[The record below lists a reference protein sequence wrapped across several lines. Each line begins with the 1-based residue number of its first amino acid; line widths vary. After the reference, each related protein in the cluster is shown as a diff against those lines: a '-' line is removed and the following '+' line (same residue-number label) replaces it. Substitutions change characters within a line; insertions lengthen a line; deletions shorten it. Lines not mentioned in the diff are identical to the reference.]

1 MDEND
6 NSQSRFPRSSLR
18 ARSRT
23 VMATPADIAD
33 YTPRSTDVERPT
45 TSIEDALD
53 ISLGDMSEVGASTA
67 SALSDA
73 LGDDFSVDQP
83 EQGANTES
91 FAAPE
96 LESARASV
104 LDAIGEVS
112 ALAEVEQFVQDPEP
126 ESVAP
131 IAKILR
137 PASAQSE
144 VSAESVLEV
153 APVAQRV
160 LERVVLSPDESVET
174 SGRERIFWKKPGRI
188 VGFLVSYASDPLGQH
203 VVLREGRLLISCEN
217 GSSDNCLVISHESVS
232 PMHAIMRVAADGSIL
247 ILDQLSEHGT
257 RIRRAES
264 GNEESLLGDK
274 SYLRHGDVVIFG
286 ECEYHLC
293 VLGAAAIVGAK
304 DSKGDKVTS

>member
-1 MDEND
+1 
-6 NSQSRFPRSSLR
+6 
-18 ARSRT
+18 
-23 VMATPADIAD
+23 MATPADLAD
-33 YTPRSTDVERPT
+33 YTPRSSDAERPT

-53 ISLGDMSEVGASTA
+53 ISLDGASEGGTASA
-67 SALSDA
+67 SALSDV
-73 LGDDFSVDQP
+73 LGDDFAVEKA
-83 EQGANTES
+83 EQVSGVQD
-91 FAAPE
+91 FPAPE

-126 ESVAP
+126 EAVAP

-137 PASAQSE
+137 PAG
-144 VSAESVLEV
+144 VPAEIDAGEEELVREA
-153 APVAQRV
+153 APVIQRV
-160 LERVVLSPDESVET
+160 LERVDLSSDEDTET
-174 SGRERIFWKKPGRI
+174 SGRERIIWKKPGRI

-217 GSSDNCLVISHESVS
+217 GSSDNCLVISHETVS

-257 RIRRAES
+257 RIRRAEN

-274 SYLRHGDVVIFG
+274 SYLKHGDVVIFG

-293 VLGAAAIVGAK
+293 VLGAAAIAGAK